1 MMAIPDNSN
10 IPEGGDRVAGS
21 RNSGLKSSRR
31 STLRWT
37 VGLIVRLCIWYAL
50 ITPFLRCPSQLSDL
64 TDSSPRV
71 CRPYLVA
78 RSYIEPHVTP
88 YYNAYGA
95 PYVEAARPYVLVLNE
110 KVYAPTSRVVKHGY
124 EKYGAPAMDKAH
136 LYGQQ
141 QWEINVVPHLQ
152 SATDRVNDLYQ
163 SQIQPHVER
172 VEASLSPSFQK
183 VNGAVK
189 SAYGDYL
196 LPFGAKYRPF
206 IGKTYTSG
214 QEMLTTTVLPYAQ
227 NTWSTAIYFIHSS
240 LWPRVT
246 GLYWENV
253 EPQLVKIGER
263 LASYREEKRLRQAV
277 EEVETC
283 VSEQPSSSITAPKV
297 TEAKD
302 LTSSSKTEEITMQQT
317 LSPTE
322 QAAKARDSVESDL
335 RTWQQK
341 FAVAADK
348 GLEDLEERL
357 QEVVDMFMTSGAR
370 THGESLTTALEAV
383 VDNELIAL
391 KHHINN
397 LAESLPT
404 EDAPREEEAAKDEL
418 LGNVK
423 EAAVSIRDR
432 AHALREWRGSFEREL
447 TYRVSR
453 AVNSTLDVLDSVR
466 DLGLQEVGMRWAW
479 MDGITYKDWARYHAL
494 KAQFEDWKDEFLD
507 FGLQHERLEE
517 ARAVADEILSYGMDI
532 AEAAAK
538 ELARLRNVGNW
549 KIAAREVSDNFDT
562 RSDDPPPRP
571 KPIPAP
577 ENTVDEDAAT
587 EGVAD
592 TELPDETTFEFD
604 ATSQTESGE
613 EGGDDESM
621 AADEEHTS
629 AQPIG
634 ETSSGYTSSTPP
646 DDSENDMAAEQNA
659 DETSD
664 LKKAPWGVA
673 AADVPDQSMP
683 TTQQTPIHV
692 SSAREKP
699 GVSGHDL
706 SSEQEAVANL
716 ISGLLVGKDAAY
728 AEDIMNKLHSIYG
741 TPRPTSEPSVTS
753 YGVLEHDGVDAD
765 APDAPIPVLE
775 DQSSPSLHDTDVD
788 DASGTASDVFSIA
801 DDNEQPSSSEDI
813 EVEVEVEIDSTVDT
827 AESHSAILD
836 ATASSLVSEATETIL
851 PELTQSVEDDAE
863 EEL

>member
-10 IPEGGDRVAGS
+10 APEGSDRAVGS
-21 RNSGLKSSRR
+21 RDSGVKSSRR

-37 VGLIVRLCIWYAL
+37 VGLVMRLCIWYAL

-71 CRPYLVA
+71 CKPYLVA

-95 PYVEAARPYVLVLNE
+95 PYVETARPYVLVLNE
-110 KVYAPTSRVVKHGY
+110 KVYAPTSRVFKHGY
-124 EKYGAPAMDKAH
+124 ERYGAPALDKAH

-141 QWEINVVPHLQ
+141 QWETNVVPHLQ
-152 SATDRVNDLYQ
+152 SATDRVNDLYE
-163 SQIQPHVER
+163 SQMQPHVER
-172 VEASLSPSFQK
+172 VEAALSPSFQK

-214 QEMLTTTVLPYAQ
+214 QDMLTTTVLPYAQ
-227 NTWSTAIYFIHSS
+227 NSWSTAMYFIHSS

-277 EEVETC
+277 EEVET
-283 VSEQPSSSITAPKV
+283 VSEQPSSSISAPKV

-302 LTSSSKTEEITMQQT
+302 VTSSTKTEEIIMQQT

-322 QAAKARDSVESDL
+322 QAAKARDSIESDL

-357 QEVVDMFMTSGAR
+357 QEIVDMFMASGAR
-370 THGESLTTALEAV
+370 THGEGLATALEAV

-404 EDAPREEEAAKDEL
+404 EDAPGEEEAAKDEL

-479 MDGITYKDWARYHAL
+479 MDGVTYKDWARYHAL
-494 KAQFEDWKDEFLD
+494 KAQFEDWKDEFLE
-507 FGLQHERLEE
+507 FGLQHEKLEE
-517 ARAVADEILSYGMDI
+517 ARAAADEILSHGMDI

-562 RSDDPPPRP
+562 RSDLPPPRP

-592 TELPDETTFEFD
+592 TELAENESTFAFD
-604 ATSQTESGE
+604 ITSQTENDE
-613 EGGDDESM
+613 EDGDDERM

-629 AQPIG
+629 PQPNG
-634 ETSSGYTSSTPP
+634 ETSASYTSTTLP
-646 DDSENDMAAEQNA
+646 DDIEDNMTVEQNA
-659 DETSD
+659 DEASD

-673 AADVPDQSMP
+673 AAGVPDQNMP
-683 TTQQTPIHV
+683 DTHQTPSHV
-692 SSAREKP
+692 PAESAKP
-699 GVSGHDL
+699 RVSDRDL

-716 ISGLLVGKDAAY
+716 ISGLLVDKDAAY

-741 TPRPTSEPSVTS
+741 TPRPTSEPSVAS
-753 YGVLEHDGVDAD
+753 DGVPEHDSVDAD
-765 APDAPIPVLE
+765 APSASIPVLE
-775 DQSSPSLHDTDVD
+775 DQSWPSLHETDAD
-788 DASGTASDVFSIA
+788 DASGTASYVSSVA
-801 DDNEQPSSSEDI
+801 DDDEQLPNSEEI
-813 EVEVEVEIDSTVDT
+813 EVDEVDSPIDD
-827 AESHSAILD
+827 AESHSAIL
-836 ATASSLVSEATETIL
+836 ASPASSLVSEATETIL
-851 PELTQSVEDDAE
+851 PELTQAVEDDAE

>member
-1 MMAIPDNSN
+1 MMAFPDNSGV
-10 IPEGGDRVAGS
+10 PEGSERAIGS
-21 RNSGLKSSRR
+21 KSNEFKSSRR
-31 STLRWT
+31 GTLRWT

-71 CRPYLVA
+71 CKPYLVA
-78 RSYIEPHVTP
+78 RSYIEPHVIP

-95 PYVEAARPYVLVLNE
+95 PYVEAARPYVLILNE
-110 KVYAPTSRVVKHGY
+110 KVYTPSSRVFKHGY
-124 EKYGAPAMDKAH
+124 ERYGAPALDKAH

-141 QWEINVVPHLQ
+141 QWETNVVPHLQ
-152 SATDRVNDLYQ
+152 SATDRANSLYQ

-172 VEASLSPSFQK
+172 VEAAFSPSVQR

-214 QEMLTTTVLPYAQ
+214 QDMLTTTVLPYAQ
-227 NTWSTAIYFIHSS
+227 NSWSTAIYFIHSS

-253 EPQLVKIGER
+253 EPQLIKIGER
-263 LASYREEKRLRQAV
+263 LASYREEKRLRQVV
-277 EEVETC
+277 EEIET
-283 VSEQPSSSITAPKV
+283 VSEQPSPSPSPKA

-302 LTSSSKTEEITMQQT
+302 LTSSSTTEELMMQQT

-322 QAAKARDSVESDL
+322 QAAKTRDSIESDL

-357 QEVVDMFMTSGAR
+357 QEIVDVFMASGTRA
-370 THGESLTTALEAV
+370 HGESLTTALEAV
-383 VDNELIAL
+383 VDNEMIAL

-404 EDAPREEEAAKDEL
+404 EDAPQDEQAAKDEL
-418 LGNVK
+418 LGNIK

-507 FGLQHERLEE
+507 FGLQHAKLEE
-517 ARAVADEILSYGMDI
+517 ARAAADEVLSHGMKI

-538 ELARLRNVGNW
+538 ELARLRNVGDW

-562 RSDDPPPRP
+562 RSDLPPPRP

-577 ENTVDEDAAT
+577 EETVDEGAAT
-587 EGVAD
+587 DGIPD
-592 TELPDETTFEFD
+592 TALPENESTLVFN
-604 ATSQTESGE
+604 ATSQIDNSEDD
-613 EGGDDESM
+613 GDDETM
-621 AADEEHTS
+621 AGDEEHAS
-629 AQPIG
+629 PQPNG
-634 ETSSGYTSSTPP
+634 ETSSGYTSTTLP
-646 DDSENDMAAEQNA
+646 DESENGMAAAQNV
-659 DETSD
+659 DDTSE
-664 LKKAPWGVA
+664 LKKTPWGVA
-673 AADVPDQSMP
+673 AADVPDQNMP
-683 TTQQTPIHV
+683 DTTHRTSVHV
-692 SSAREKP
+692 PSKSGKP
-699 GVSGHDL
+699 GVSGHDV

-741 TPRPTSEPSVTS
+741 TARPTPEPSVAS
-753 YGVLEHDGVDAD
+753 DSVPEDDSVDAD
-765 APDAPIPVLE
+765 ALKASIPVPE
-775 DQSSPSLHDTDVD
+775 DQSLRSQHETDDADDAD
-788 DASGTASDVFSIA
+788 DASGTAGLVSSVA
-801 DDNEQPSSSEDI
+801 DYDEQPPNPEI
-813 EVEVEVEIDSTVDT
+813 EVEVNFAVDS
-827 AESHSAILD
+827 AESHSETLAS
-836 ATASSLVSEATETIL
+836 TTSSLVFEAAETIL
-851 PELTQSVEDDAE
+851 PEPAVPVDDNAE